1 MKSWC
6 SGYTFSKACETD
18 ACFRYKWKRAHV
30 APSRVAQVHE
40 WMSNSG
46 KHGPAFLL
54 RVSPPHPPPSLG
66 ILYTAC
72 LPMSPS
78 LLLSASS
85 ALRCFLI
92 YLCPMVLWLFSETP
106 PTPHLPLREGDPWGQ
121 GPWSHLHFSAP
132 GVQEALVEL
141 RQDDP
146 ELK

>member
-54 RVSPPHPPPSLG
+54 RVSPPHPPLPWVYC
-66 ILYTAC
+66 ILRACRWVLRCCC
-72 LPMSPS
+72 LPAVPS
-78 LLLSASS
+78 GASS
-85 ALRCFLI
+85 FICVPWFYGCFQR
-92 YLCPMVLWLFSETP
+92 
-106 PTPHLPLREGDPWGQ
+106 HLPLPTCLWEREILEGRG
-121 GPWSHLHFSAP
+121 L
-132 GVQEALVEL
+132 GVTSIFQPLVFRRHWL
-141 RQDDP
+141 SWDRMT
-146 ELK
+146 LS